1 MGSIDIGRAP
11 GMFRNATW
19 GLSGVLLRL
28 LGSSVRESL
37 LNGEV
42 SSCVEESPP
51 LLSVG
56 EEWSVEF
63 IASMGC
69 GRSEIIKKKTLL
81 SNNHTFA
88 EKNVDIKQTFAL

>member
-1 MGSIDIGRAP
+1 MGRAP
-11 GMFRNATW
+11 GMFRNATL

-28 LGSSVRESL
+28 LGSSGRESL
-37 LNGEV
+37 LKGGV

-51 LLSVG
+51 LLRVG

-63 IASMGC
+63 MVLLGC
-69 GRSEIIKKKTLL
+69 GRSEIIKKTLL

-88 EKNVDIKQTFAL
+88 EIFF